1 MATRKQIVI
10 CGAAGRDF
18 HNFNVVYR
26 DNPAVNVVAFTATQ
40 IPGIENRRV
49 PAVVAGDAYPQG
61 IPIWPESELRARCER
76 HNVDEVVFAYS
87 DVSRDHVMSVA
98 AQAFAAG
105 ANFSLLGPKQTMLPT
120 SKPAIAVCAVRTGCG
135 KSQVARFISANL
147 GASGSRVA
155 VLRHPMPYG
164 DLAAQTVQRFA
175 SLEDLDAAACTLEER
190 EEYEPHVRGGG
201 VVFAGVDYAQILAEA
216 EREADVVLWDGGNND
231 HPFIQPDYD
240 IVVVDA
246 LRPTHL
252 ATHFPG
258 DSVLLRADLVIVNK
272 VHAATEQQLATVN
285 SALDEWVPHVP
296 RILAA
301 SPVRLEDP
309 QSVVGARVLII
320 EDGPTITHGGMPH
333 GAGYQAVSS
342 LAVAEIIDPRGF
354 AAPEIA
360 NVYEKYPH
368 IGPVLPAMGY
378 SDAQRAALA
387 QTVADADADV
397 VVCGSPIDIQRAL
410 GIVTPVVRVYYDYQ
424 DTAQPGL
431 MDYVRERLAELT

>member
-1 MATRKQIVI
+1 VPSRKKIVI

-18 HNFNVVYR
+18 HNFNMVYR
-26 DNPAVNVVAFTATQ
+26 DDPAIEVVAFTAAQ

-49 PAVVAGDAYPQG
+49 PPTVSGDAYPQG
-61 IPIWPESELRARCER
+61 IPIWPEGELRTQCVRNE
-76 HNVDEVVFAYS
+76 VDEVVFAYS
-87 DVSRDHVMSVA
+87 DVPRDHVMAVA

-105 ANFSLLGPKQTMLPT
+105 ANFSLLGPGQTMLPT
-120 SKPAIAVCAVRTGCG
+120 SKPTIAVCAVRTGCG
-135 KSQVARFISANL
+135 KSQIARFISAKLSAAGRN
-147 GASGSRVA
+147 VA

-164 DLAAQTVQRFA
+164 DLAKQTVQRFA
-175 SLEDLDAAACTLEER
+175 TLGDLDLADCTLEER
-190 EEYEPHVRGGG
+190 EEYEPHVMNGG
-201 VVFAGVDYAQILAEA
+201 VVFAGVDYAQILAQA

-231 HPFIQPDYD
+231 HPFVQPDYN

-252 ATHFPG
+252 ASHFPG

-272 VHAATEQQLATVN
+272 VHAATQRQLATVVA
-285 SALDEWVPHVP
+285 ALDDWVPSVP

-301 SPVRLEDP
+301 SPVRLDDP
-309 QSVVGARVLII
+309 EAVKGARVLII

-333 GAGYQAVSS
+333 GAGYQALNS
-342 LAVAEIIDPRGF
+342 LEVGEIVDPRKY
-354 AAPEIA
+354 AAPDIA
-360 NVYEKYPH
+360 MIYEQYPH

-378 SDAQRAALA
+378 SDAQRVALA
-387 QTVADADADV
+387 QTVSNASPDV

-410 GIVTPVVRVYYDYQ
+410 GLGVPVVRVYYDYQ

-431 MDYVRERLAELT
+431 MDYVRERLADLT